1 MNISSESLIKI
12 GKAQIDRY
20 YSPDFNLTKVE
31 RLLLA
36 NSVISTISIIEIE
49 SFLYPLTVYAE
60 LTAYLETCELN

>member
-20 YSPDFNLTKVE
+20 YSPDFNLTNAE

-36 NSVISTISIIEIE
+36 NSLITTILTIEVE
-49 SFLYPLTVYAE
+49 SSSYSFNVYAE
-60 LTAYLETCELN
+60 LTAYLETCEF